1 MLSYNQIIKI
11 GKMFIDGDDLSPDKT
26 IYDHI
31 ELDDDQW
38 NYTLLNCP
46 TTEFIYSNSDI
57 DFTKYYE
64 SPLSPKSQIRHHDC
78 MWSGRCTTHPEKL
91 QCNNVVKTRTEP
103 IVKKASIQQND
114 TQQQQQQ
121 QPEQQ
126 HQQLPSQSQQ
136 QAIQTKKIQQ
146 ESIPAGQSLLI
157 NSRLNQPKPAIIKVP
172 SVSTNDF
179 LKDREYIARPD
190 TPLSLDD
197 DPPEFKH
204 TTDVSACTMGSNRMS
219 LVADNE
225 TPTEIIN
232 LLKEHLEDTSLQL
245 KNSKLRSLLPGS
257 KNDSLNDFMKD
268 MKQLSDYDDDGED
281 SNEEN
286 ESDSDSNGN
295 TASGVSSYDYSQ
307 TTHSD
312 HSYTRSKNRVDVI
325 GLGVQT
331 PSDSGKYFSI
341 SFRFCV
347 DFSANKFYNKH
358 SLASILLTM

>member
-11 GKMFIDGDDLSPDKT
+11 SKMFVDGDDLSPDKT

-31 ELDDDQW
+31 ELDEDQW

-46 TTEFIYSNSDI
+46 PSEFIYSNSDF

-91 QCNNVVKTRTEP
+91 QCNNVVKTKSEP
-103 IVKKASIQQND
+103 IAKKASTQQND
-114 TQQQQQQ
+114 TQQQQQ
-121 QPEQQ
+121 EK
-126 HQQLPSQSQQ
+126 QSQQ
-136 QAIQTKKIQQ
+136 QTIQTKKIQQ

-179 LKDREYIARPD
+179 LKDREYISRPD

-232 LLKEHLEDTSLQL
+232 LLKEHLEDTSLQV
-245 KNSKLRSLLPGS
+245 KNSKLHSLLPGG
-257 KNDSLNDFMKD
+257 KADSLSDFLKD
-268 MKQLSDYDDDGED
+268 IKTLSDYEDLDGED
-281 SNEEN
+281 SIEEN

-295 TASGVSSYDYSQ
+295 AASGGSSYDYSQ

-331 PSDSGKYFSI
+331 PSDSGKIFFII
-341 SFRFCV
+341 SFFVSVFCV
-347 DFSANKFYNKH
+347 DFYIFRQCND
-358 SLASILLTM
+358 

>member
-1 MLSYNQIIKI
+1 
-11 GKMFIDGDDLSPDKT
+11 MFIGDDDLYPDKT
-26 IYDHI
+26 EFDLIELD
-31 ELDDDQW
+31 ELDDDSW

-46 TTEFIYSNSDI
+46 TSEFIYSNTDI
-57 DFTKYYE
+57 DFTKCYE
-64 SPLSPKSQIRHHDC
+64 PPLSPKSQIRHHDC

-91 QCNNVVKTRTEP
+91 QCNNVVKTKPEQTAR
-103 IVKKASIQQND
+103 KATQHND
-114 TQQQQQQ
+114 THQQQHH
-121 QPEQQ
+121 QQ
-126 HQQLPSQSQQ
+126 HYQSQSQQ
-136 QAIQTKKIQQ
+136 TQQTTQTKKIHQ

-219 LVADNE
+219 LVSDTE

-232 LLKEHLEDTSLQL
+232 LLKEHLEDTSLQV
-245 KNSKLRSLLPGS
+245 KNSKLHSLLPGG
-257 KNDSLNDFMKD
+257 KADSLSDFLKD
-268 MKQLSDYDDDGED
+268 IKTLSDYEDLDGED
-281 SNEEN
+281 SVEEN
-286 ESDSDSNGN
+286 ESDSDSHGN
-295 TASGVSSYDYSQ
+295 AASGVSSYDYSQ

-331 PSDSGKYFSI
+331 PSDSGEFPFLIFSFVFLLYFDRS
-341 SFRFCV
+341 RFV
-347 DFSANKFYNKH
+347 
-358 SLASILLTM
+358 

>member
-1 MLSYNQIIKI
+1 
-11 GKMFIDGDDLSPDKT
+11 MFIDGDDLSPDKT
-26 IYDHI
+26 LYDHI
-31 ELDDDQW
+31 ELDDEQW

-46 TTEFIYSNSDI
+46 QTEFIYSNSDI

-64 SPLSPKSQIRHHDC
+64 APLSPKSQIRHHDC

-91 QCNNVVKTRTEP
+91 QCNNVVKTKSEQ
-103 IVKKASIQQND
+103 IVKKVTQQND

-121 QPEQQ
+121 QQQ
-126 HQQLPSQSQQ
+126 QSQQ
-136 QAIQTKKIQQ
+136 QQTIQPKKIQQ

-204 TTDVSACTMGSNRMS
+204 STDVSACTMGSNRMS
-219 LVADNE
+219 LVSDNE

-232 LLKEHLEDTSLQL
+232 LLKEHLEDTSLQV
-245 KNSKLRSLLPGS
+245 KNSKLHSLLPGS
-257 KNDSLNDFMKD
+257 KADSLSDFLKD
-268 MKQLSDYDDDGED
+268 IKTLSDYEDLDGED
-281 SNEEN
+281 SIEEN

-295 TASGVSSYDYSQ
+295 AASGASSYDYSQ

-331 PSDSGKYFSI
+331 PSDSGNFIQFLII
-341 SFRFCV
+341 SY
-347 DFSANKFYNKH
+347 K
-358 SLASILLTM
+358 TG

>member
-11 GKMFIDGDDLSPDKT
+11 SKMFVDGDDLSPDKT

-46 TTEFIYSNSDI
+46 PSEFIYSNSDF

-91 QCNNVVKTRTEP
+91 QCNNVVKTKSEP
-103 IVKKASIQQND
+103 IVKKASTQQND
-114 TQQQQQQ
+114 TQQQQQ
-121 QPEQQ
+121 EK
-126 HQQLPSQSQQ
+126 QSQQ
-136 QAIQTKKIQQ
+136 QTIQTKKMQQ

-179 LKDREYIARPD
+179 LKDREYISRPD

-232 LLKEHLEDTSLQL
+232 LLKEHLEDTSLQV
-245 KNSKLRSLLPGS
+245 KNSKLHSLLPGS
-257 KNDSLNDFMKD
+257 KADSLSDFLKD
-268 MKQLSDYDDDGED
+268 IKTLSDYEDLDGED
-281 SNEEN
+281 SIEEN

-295 TASGVSSYDYSQ
+295 AASGVSSYDYSQ

-331 PSDSGKYFSI
+331 PSDSGENFFCYLYFLAYFVLIYLHI
-341 SFRFCV
+341 SDMIRV
-347 DFSANKFYNKH
+347 S
-358 SLASILLTM
+358 SG